1 MSDYVCRENEE
12 TDRDFKAH
20 WAVNT
25 QIELQVEVHN
35 FLNTFFYRFDT
46 QTPVKVSCS

>member
-35 FLNTFFYRFDT
+35 F
-46 QTPVKVSCS
+46 